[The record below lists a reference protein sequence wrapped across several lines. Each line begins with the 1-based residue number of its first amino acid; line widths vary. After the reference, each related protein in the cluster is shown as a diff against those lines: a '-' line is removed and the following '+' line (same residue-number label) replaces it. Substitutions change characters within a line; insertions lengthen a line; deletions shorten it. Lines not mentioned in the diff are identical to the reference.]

1 MTKSETRIEEPSVR
15 IRHYIAFAVLAILWA
30 GNQFIFDYD
39 LSMFLLHPIDDI
51 NLYAPVLFFSI
62 LIAWVHR
69 DVKLTKD
76 VNLEAITK
84 IEEIR
89 SRSDYPIEADI
100 LESLKNSIKRNK
112 MEDSILY
119 AFNLTAGAY
128 STLCVARAIIER

>member
-30 GNQFIFDYD
+30 SNEFIFGCD

-69 DVKLTKD
+69 DVKLTKE
-76 VNLEAITK
+76 VNLEAMGK

-89 SRSDYPIEADI
+89 SKHELVIEADV
-100 LESLKNSIKRNK
+100 LASLKSSIKRNK
-112 MEDSILY
+112 KEDSILY
-119 AFNLTAGAY
+119 VFNLTAGAY
-128 STLCVARAIIER
+128 STLCIARAIIER